1 MAQTE
6 AQRRAGDKWE
16 AANCDRIAIKLNH
29 AKGKDPSKADIRA
42 AAERDGMSVNAW
54 IIEAIK
60 DKL

>member
-6 AQRRAGDKWE
+6 AQRRASEKWE
-16 AANCDRIAIKLNH
+16 AANCTRVSIKLNIH
-29 AKGKDPSKADIRA
+29 KDPTREQMKA
-42 AAERDGMSVNAW
+42 AAKRDGLSLNAW